1 MKTRLYAINDL
12 LWRIRIQCF
21 LNQEGIMP
29 AYIVL
34 INFTEQGARTAK
46 DTVKRLRET
55 EKAMQAAGGRK
66 IGAWWTLGPYDMV
79 LVAEGPDDETTTRL
93 LLASGMQGNVRT
105 MTMRAF
111 SEEEMEKIVQGL
123 P

>member
-1 MKTRLYAINDL
+1 MI
-12 LWRIRIQCF
+12 CF
-21 LNQEGIMP
+21 DTLGARSFSNQEGTMP
-29 AYIVL
+29 AYIILV
-34 INFTEQGARTAK
+34 NFTEQGVRNAK
-46 DTVKRLRET
+46 DTVKRL
-55 EKAMQAAGGRK
+55 KAVEQAMEAVGGRK

-93 LLASGMQGNVRT
+93 ILATAMQGNVRT

-111 SEEEMEKIVQGL
+111 SEDEMERIVSGL